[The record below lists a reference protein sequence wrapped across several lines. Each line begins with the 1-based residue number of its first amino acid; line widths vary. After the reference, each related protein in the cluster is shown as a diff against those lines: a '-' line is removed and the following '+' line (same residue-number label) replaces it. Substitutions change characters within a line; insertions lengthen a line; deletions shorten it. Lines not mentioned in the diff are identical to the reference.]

1 MLTRLDWQRS
11 ITSKATLGQ
20 ETTLALGMRL
30 VPTNC
35 SHLAGSRE
43 RPHPR
48 EPRNAPNGAQAWEQL
63 TSWDERGLSPKRA
76 KARRG
81 RPRSALPR
89 SHTRKPPEA
98 MVERA
103 KVERRGIRRAHCL
116 PVWDWGI
123 ELENFLNLAIK
134 KPSTLWV

>member
-48 EPRNAPNGAQAWEQL
+48 EPCNAPNGAQAWEQL
-63 TSWDERGLSPKRA
+63 AGMKGVSHPSVQRPGEG
-76 KARRG
+76 G
-81 RPRSALPR
+81 RD
-89 SHTRKPPEA
+89 PPFPAVTPESLL
-98 MVERA
+98 
-103 KVERRGIRRAHCL
+103 K
-116 PVWDWGI
+116 
-123 ELENFLNLAIK
+123 
-134 KPSTLWV
+134 LW